1 MTDSAPH
8 IPNNGDV
15 NSTMSTQT
23 TSSQFT
29 PISFDQW
36 PEIMNHAQ
44 ILEFAGLSHSQAWTA
59 LTSNRIYRPFPE
71 KRRGM
76 VVGKYALRDFLNGR
90 VIEKED
96 MK

>member
-23 TSSQFT
+23 TST
-29 PISFDQW
+29 PAIPFDLW
-36 PEIMNHAQ
+36 PDLMNHSQ
-44 ILEFAGLSHSQAWTA
+44 LLEFVGLSHSQAWTA
-59 LTSNRIYRPFPE
+59 LTSDRIYRPFPK

-96 MK
+96 MQ